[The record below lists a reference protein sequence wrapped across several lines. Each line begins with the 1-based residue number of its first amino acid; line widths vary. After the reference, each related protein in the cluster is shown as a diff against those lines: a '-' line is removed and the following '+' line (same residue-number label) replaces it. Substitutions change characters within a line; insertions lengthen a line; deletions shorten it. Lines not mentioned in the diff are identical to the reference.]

1 VKSVIMVL
9 ALACAV
15 VFGVK
20 AIGDATQ
27 TRPDQRHADRTTEVV
42 VHLEG
47 RNYHQSLDTAAHA
60 LWGSCAATVEGDLV
74 DPGIE
79 RISDGTYRFAITP
92 SLGRHGEERL
102 LGCLRD
108 LTVDRLKSTVVSA
121 HTK

>member
-1 VKSVIMVL
+1 MVL
-9 ALACAV
+9 ALVAAM

-42 VHLEG
+42 VRLEG

-60 LWGSCAATVEGDLV
+60 LWGSCAATVAGALV
-74 DPGIE
+74 DPGIQ
-79 RISDGTYRFAITP
+79 RIGDGVYRFAITP

-108 LTVDRLKSTVVSA
+108 LTVDRLKSSVEFART
-121 HTK
+121 T